1 MVPRGCH
8 TRGVEWIWPV
18 VLGVVGLFVGG
29 FLTTV
34 ASRVPDRQPL
44 AKGPQCAGCGADI
57 VAADR
62 IPVASWVILRGR
74 CRTCG
79 ASIPRAYPLIEL
91 STALLFAA
99 TTAAAGVTWELPALL
114 YLAALAVVAT
124 AIDLQ
129 HHRLPDAIVL
139 PSYPAMLALLALAL
153 AGSAGLPDYGRAL
166 LAAVA
171 MFAAYLVL
179 AMLSAGGLGG
189 GDVKLA
195 GVLGLVLGW
204 YGWWQVL
211 VGAFSAFFL
220 GAIVGVLL
228 LILGRVGRR
237 TQIPFGPFMFLGTYV
252 GLLFGDSVAQ
262 WYLG

>member
-1 MVPRGCH
+1 MQ
-8 TRGVEWIWPV
+8 WIWPV

-34 ASRVPDRQPL
+34 AARVPDQQPL
-44 AKGPQCAGCGADI
+44 ARGPQCGACGADI

-79 ASIPRAYPLIEL
+79 ARIPASYPLVEL
-91 STALLFAA
+91 TTALLFAG
-99 TTAAAGVTWELPALL
+99 TTAVAGVTWELPALL
-114 YLAALAVVAT
+114 YLAALTVVAT
-124 AIDLQ
+124 TIDLQ

-153 AGSAGLPDYGRAL
+153 AGPAGLPDYGRAL
-166 LAAVA
+166 LAGVA

-179 AMLSAGGLGG
+179 AMISPSGLGG

-211 VGAFSAFFL
+211 VGSFSAFFL
-220 GAIVGVLL
+220 GAIVGLALMV
-228 LILGRVGRR
+228 LGRAGRKSK
-237 TQIPFGPFMFLGTYV
+237 IPFGPFMFLGTYV
-252 GLLFGDSVAQ
+252 GLLFGDTVAQ